1 MWLSFLL
8 VTRSASPVLH
18 ELLVRLNLAISIPQ
32 LCLVS
37 IIALCSWSHQRRVVP
52 AVGGF
57 RWWLDRTSW
66 VSFSDRSTR
75 GFVVSHAQLLRTAP
89 APWKVNRGLRCP
101 DLLIGW
107 GSFFGGFFWKAER
120 WSWGLSSIFSPCG
133 SLSLSCGW
141 TARFCSCR
149 LLVFWWL
156 RLFDWLVPW
165 LLEFI
170 SASLPFLGWS

>member
-1 MWLSFLL
+1 M
-8 VTRSASPVLH
+8 
-18 ELLVRLNLAISIPQ
+18 
-32 LCLVS
+32 
-37 IIALCSWSHQRRVVP
+37 
-52 AVGGF
+52 
-57 RWWLDRTSW
+57 
-66 VSFSDRSTR
+66 
-75 GFVVSHAQLLRTAP
+75 
-89 APWKVNRGLRCP
+89 VNRGLRCL

-107 GSFFGGFFWKAER
+107 GNFFGGFFWKAER

-149 LLVFWWL
+149 LLVSWWL

-170 SASLPFLGWS
+170 SASLPFLGWSWSFNYWTAYPMLPSALLASLSGHLVPWFGCFATPITSPSCVVTYPSSCNPSAMLQAPLSLHWTWPSQLR